1 VTPKTLQD
9 IEDAFWGG
17 VREQPTRTR
26 LKRVIKAIK
35 MALVDELDDVHRL
48 NGLQVRAAA
57 VGILNELGGISPYD
71 RGPHQGEVEH
81 AIMTER
87 IARRIAKS
95 TGETE

>member
-1 VTPKTLQD
+1 MTPKTLQD

-35 MALVDELDDVHRL
+35 MALLDDLEDVSRL
-48 NGLQVRAAA
+48 NGVQVRAAA
-57 VGILNELGGISPYD
+57 VGALNKLGGINAYD
-71 RGPHQGEVEH
+71 RGAHQCEVEN
-81 AIMTER
+81 AITAER
-87 IARRIAKS
+87 IARRISK

>member
-35 MALVDELDDVHRL
+35 MALVDDLEDVSVL
-48 NGLQVRAAA
+48 NGVQVRAAA
-57 VGILNELGGISPYD
+57 VGLLNELSGISPYD
-71 RGPHQGEVEH
+71 RGPHKGEVEEAIWAERH
-81 AIMTER
+81 ARGHRKT
-87 IARRIAKS
+87 

>member
-1 VTPKTLQD
+1 MTPKTLQD

-35 MALVDELDDVHRL
+35 MALLADLEDADRL
-48 NGLQVRAAA
+48 NGIQVRAAA

-87 IARRIAKS
+87 LARRIVK